1 MSRSRWPWLSVLTVS
16 ALVAGLSLGAT
27 RIAPGA
33 VWDGLIDPASA
44 AGPIIRELRLPRVL
58 LGFLVGGSLAVS
70 GAVLQALIRN
80 PLADPYVL
88 GISGGAT
95 LGAVVSISAGLASP
109 WAVPFAAFA
118 GALATLFLVYRLS
131 LVAGRRLDSH
141 VLLLAGVVVSA
152 FTMALVTAILM
163 LVDATRL
170 QNSFRWMLGGLWS
183 ASWATV
189 GMFALYG
196 TPPLGLLL
204 AMGRP
209 LDLLAVGE
217 EQARHLGADPER
229 VKRAAYLATG
239 FLTAVAV
246 ATSGA
251 IGFVG
256 LLVPHAIRR
265 VWGPL
270 HSALLPSVFLA
281 GGGFLVLADALARSI
296 APPVELPVGVV
307 TALVGV
313 PLFAILL
320 KRRLA

>member
-1 MSRSRWPWLSVLTVS
+1 VTRARWPWLFGLSVLAV
-16 ALVAGLSLGAT
+16 AAGLSLGAT

-33 VWDGLIDPASA
+33 VWSGLRDGASA
-44 AGPIIRELRLPRVL
+44 ASPIIRELRLPRVL

-70 GAVLQALIRN
+70 GAVLQALVRN

-88 GISGGAT
+88 GLSGGAT
-95 LGAVVSISAGLASP
+95 LGAVAAISAGLASP

-118 GALATLFLVYRLS
+118 GAMATLFLVYRLS

-170 QNSFRWMLGGLWS
+170 QNSFRWMLGGLWA
-183 ASWATV
+183 ASWVTV

-196 TPPLGLLL
+196 VLPLGLLML
-204 AMGRP
+204 TGRS
-209 LDLLAVGE
+209 LDLLALGE

-229 VKRAAYLATG
+229 VKRVAYLATG

-256 LLVPHAIRR
+256 LLVPHAVRR

-270 HSALLPSVFLA
+270 HRGLLPSVFLA
-281 GGGFLVLADALARSI
+281 GGAFLVLADAVARSI

-320 KRRLA
+320 RRRLT

>member
-1 MSRSRWPWLSVLTVS
+1 MMRSRWLWLSLLTLV
-16 ALVAGLSLGAT
+16 ALSAGLSLGAT
-27 RIAPGA
+27 PITFGA
-33 VWDGLIDPASA
+33 LWAGLKDPAADA
-44 AGPIIRELRLPRVL
+44 APIIRELRLPRVL
-58 LGFLVGGSLAVS
+58 LGFLVGGGLAVS
-70 GAVLQALIRN
+70 GAVLQALVRN
-80 PLADPYVL
+80 PLADPFVL

-95 LGAVVSISAGLASP
+95 LGAVVAISAGLSSP
-109 WAVPFAAFA
+109 WAVPFAAFL
-118 GALATLFLVYRLS
+118 GALVTLLLVYRLS
-131 LVAGRRLDSH
+131 LVAGRRLDSN
-141 VLLLAGVVVSA
+141 VLLLAGVVVSS

-183 ASWATV
+183 ASWTTV
-189 GMFALYG
+189 EMFALYAIV
-196 TPPLGLLL
+196 PLGVLLSQ
-204 AMGRP
+204 ARS
-209 LDLLAVGE
+209 LDLLALGE
-217 EQARHLGADPER
+217 EPARHLGADPER
-229 VKRAAYLATG
+229 VKRLAYLATG

-256 LLVPHAIRR
+256 LLVPHAVRR
-265 VWGPL
+265 LWGPL
-270 HSALLPSVFLA
+270 HAALLPAVFLA

-320 KRRLA
+320 RRRLA

>member
-1 MSRSRWPWLSVLTVS
+1 MMRARWIWLSLLTLG
-16 ALVAGLSLGAT
+16 ALSAGLSLGAT
-27 RIAPGA
+27 PISIGA
-33 VWDGLIDPASA
+33 LWAGLKDPAADA
-44 AGPIIRELRLPRVL
+44 APIIRELRLPRVL
-58 LGFLVGGSLAVS
+58 LGFLVGGGLAVS
-70 GAVLQALIRN
+70 GAVLQALVRN
-80 PLADPYVL
+80 PLADPFVL

-95 LGAVVSISAGLASP
+95 LGAVVAISAGLSSP
-109 WAVPFAAFA
+109 WAVPFAAFV
-118 GALATLFLVYRLS
+118 GALVTLLLVYRLS
-131 LVAGRRLDSH
+131 LVAGRRLDSN
-141 VLLLAGVVVSA
+141 VLLLAGVVASS

-183 ASWATV
+183 ASWTTV
-189 GMFALYG
+189 LMFALYAIV
-196 TPPLGLLL
+196 PLGVLLSQ
-204 AMGRP
+204 ARS
-209 LDLLAVGE
+209 LDLLALGE
-217 EQARHLGADPER
+217 EPARHLGADPER
-229 VKRAAYLATG
+229 VKRLAYLATG

-256 LLVPHAIRR
+256 LLVPHAVRR
-265 VWGPL
+265 LWGPL
-270 HSALLPSVFLA
+270 HAPLLPAVFLA

-320 KRRLA
+320 RRRLA